1 MPLVNCFELPPE
13 LVEIFLLFFVFLN
26 MFILSQQASIANQF
40 LAELRDKQIQK
51 DRMRFRKNLE
61 RLGEILAYEVSKTLS
76 YQNKE
81 VQTPLEQMKM
91 QLPSDQVVLVAV
103 LRAALPFYQGFLNF
117 FDQAESGFIGAFREE
132 SGEKLTV
139 NLGYHASPSL
149 DNKVLILVDPM
160 LATGQSC
167 VESLQ
172 TLLKHGTPKAIHL
185 VSAFAAPEGVEYL
198 KKAIT
203 VPHSL
208 WLGTLDA
215 KLNSSSYIVP
225 GLGDAGDLAFGEK
238 I

>member
-1 MPLVNCFELPPE
+1 
-13 LVEIFLLFFVFLN
+13 
-26 MFILSQQASIANQF
+26 MFILSQQTSIANQF
-40 LAELRDKQIQK
+40 LAELRDKHIQM

-61 RLGEILAYEVSKTLS
+61 RLGEVLAFEVSKTLT
-76 YQNKE
+76 YQTKE
-81 VQTPLEQMKM
+81 IQTPLEKTEM
-91 QLPSDQVVLVAV
+91 QLPADQVVVVAV

-132 SGEKLTV
+132 SGSGLTV
-139 NLGYHASPSL
+139 NLGYHASPNL

-185 VSAFAAPEGVEYL
+185 VAAFAAPEGVEHL
-198 KKAIT
+198 KKSIT
-203 VPHSL
+203 VPYSL

-215 KLNSSSYIVP
+215 QLNSQSYIVP

>member
-1 MPLVNCFELPPE
+1 
-13 LVEIFLLFFVFLN
+13 
-26 MFILSQQASIANQF
+26 MFILSQQTSIANQF
-40 LAELRDKQIQK
+40 LAELRDKHIQK

-61 RLGEILAYEVSKTLS
+61 RLGEVLAFEVSKTLT
-76 YQNKE
+76 YQTKE
-81 VQTPLEQMKM
+81 IQTPLEKTEM
-91 QLPSDQVVLVAV
+91 QLPADQVVVVAV

-132 SGEKLTV
+132 SGSSLTV
-139 NLGYHASPSL
+139 NLGYHASPNL

-185 VSAFAAPEGVEYL
+185 VAAFAAPEGVKHL
-198 KKAIT
+198 KKSIT
-203 VPHSL
+203 VPYSL

-215 KLNSSSYIVP
+215 QLNSQSYIVP

>member
-1 MPLVNCFELPPE
+1 
-13 LVEIFLLFFVFLN
+13 
-26 MFILSQQASIANQF
+26 MFILSQKSSIANQF
-40 LAELRDKQIQK
+40 LAELRDEQIQT

-76 YQNKE
+76 YQNKK
-81 VQTPLEQMKM
+81 VQTPLEEMEM

-132 SGEKLTV
+132 SGAELTV
-139 NLGYHASPSL
+139 NLGYHASPNL

-172 TLLKHGTPKAIHL
+172 TLLQHGTPKAIHL
-185 VSAFAAPEGVEYL
+185 VAAFAAPEGVEYL
-198 KKAIT
+198 KKDLS
-203 VPHSL
+203 VPYSL
-208 WLGTLDA
+208 WLGALDT
-215 KLNSSSYIVP
+215 KLNAQSYILP